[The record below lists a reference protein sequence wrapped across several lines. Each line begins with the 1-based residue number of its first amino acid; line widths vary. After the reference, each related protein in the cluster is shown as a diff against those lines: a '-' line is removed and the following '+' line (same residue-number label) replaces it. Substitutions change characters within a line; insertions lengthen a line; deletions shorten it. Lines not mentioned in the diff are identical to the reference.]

1 MQMMLAP
8 EANLYPVPND
18 ISDKV
23 AAQFSVCILTLS
35 TDHTWHDMLFA
46 CFTWTLAKPLMFS
59 AALAKPTA
67 GAKHVYQAVQASEAL
82 KWISR

>member
-35 TDHTWHDMLFA
+35 RDHTWHDMLFV
-46 CFTWTLAKPLMFS
+46 CFTRTFAESLMFS

-67 GAKHVYQAVQASEAL
+67 VARHFYQALQASKAL
-82 KWISR
+82 N